1 MGEDDNGLRKT
12 IGYSNKFWKNKS
24 QKGMTDEQKLQ
35 EFHKDEHAARY
46 GAKTSKYKRGS
57 AELGWKIVARTD
69 LKGEKDT
76 DGAL

>member
-46 GAKTSKYKRGS
+46 GAKTSKYKWLENR
-57 AELGWKIVARTD
+57 KI
-69 LKGEKDT
+69 LKFTLNHKYHYKHIDHPPP
-76 DGAL
+76 

>member
-24 QKGMTDEQKLQ
+24 QKGMTDAQKLQ

-46 GAKTSKYKRGS
+46 GAKTSKY
-57 AELGWKIVARTD
+57 
-69 LKGEKDT
+69 
-76 DGAL
+76 